1 MADGTKI
8 EWADATVNAINGCSV
23 TSPGC
28 THCYAMK
35 LAGTR
40 MKSHPTR
47 EGLTIDTKAGPVWNG
62 EVRLHQPA
70 LLQPLS
76 WSKPRRIFWNAH
88 GDTFHPNVP
97 WEWTAKVMA
106 TAFLSPQHIHMILT
120 KRADRMNAWFET
132 LATEGGAEDFSAII
146 EDLAESAG
154 IECDY
159 PEWVLPLDN
168 VWLGVSVED
177 QTRADERIPDL
188 LATPAAVRF
197 LSCEPLLGEVDINR
211 WLATANVTCKVCNT
225 PFWLHEA
232 DPCEHAEAGAWTLA
246 CPGCGN
252 CRCQPGWSPA
262 GDRGRPMEPPADW
275 IERKAGRFSL
285 VHPTI
290 PITSGIDWVIVGGE
304 SGPGA
309 RPMHPDWARSLRD
322 QCAAAGVPF
331 HFKQW
336 GEWISVYDRDR
347 DDPEWNQVPKPG
359 DWDRKRWLNLAGGQ
373 GFHGEKLNMM
383 RKVGKKRAGRLLDGV
398 EHNGMP
404 QVHHD

>member
-1 MADGTKI
+1 MADNTKI

-40 MKSHPTR
+40 MRNHPTR
-47 EGLTIDTKAGPVWNG
+47 QGLTIESKAGPVWNG
-62 EVRLHQPA
+62 EVRLHKPA

-76 WSKPRRIFWNAH
+76 WTKPRRIFWNAH

-106 TAFLSPQHIHMILT
+106 AAFLSPQHIHMILT
-120 KRADRMNAWFET
+120 KRADRMKAWFET

-146 EDLAESAG
+146 EDLAESVG

-177 QTRADERIPDL
+177 QPRADERIPDL
-188 LATPAAVRF
+188 LDTPAAVRF
-197 LSCEPLLGEVDINR
+197 LSCEPLLGPVD
-211 WLATANVTCKVCNT
+211 LAKVVIK
-225 PFWLHEA
+225 PA
-232 DPCEHAEAGAWTLA
+232 EHPE
-246 CPGCGN
+246 
-252 CRCQPGWSPA
+252 
-262 GDRGRPMEPPADW
+262 RGQPPASINALRGWMGGADQD
-275 IERKAGRFSL
+275 RTSL
-285 VHPTI
+285 
-290 PITSGIDWVIVGGE
+290 DWVIAGGE

-322 QCAAAGVPF
+322 QCAAGGVSF

-336 GEWISVYDRDR
+336 GEWGHAFHIDGCNGISAATTGTGHW
-347 DDPEWNQVPKPG
+347 PEPK
-359 DWDRKRWLNLAGGQ
+359 RYRVVGGLLD
-373 GFHGEKLNMM
+373 GETFESHASDYMLL
-383 RKVGKKRAGRLLDGV
+383 RTGKKRAGRLLDGV

-404 QVHHD
+404 EARA